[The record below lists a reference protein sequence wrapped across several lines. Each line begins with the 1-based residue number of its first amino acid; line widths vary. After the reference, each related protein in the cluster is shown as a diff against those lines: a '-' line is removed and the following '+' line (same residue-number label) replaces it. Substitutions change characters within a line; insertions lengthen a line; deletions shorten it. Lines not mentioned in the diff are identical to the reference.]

1 MKITYVKNNPKSEY
15 YFEERKAIKQFI
27 NSINMKNKNIILKFS
42 ASWCGPCNYSTLEL
56 EKTLNDLKYSNN
68 NASIKNQLVGKMET
82 LILDIDIDKYE
93 NIASYFKIR
102 SLPTVVTY
110 FNGDVELVRNSLSYN
125 EWISL
130 FKELH

>member
-1 MKITYVKNNPKSEY
+1 MKITYVKNNPKAEY
-15 YFEERKAIKQFI
+15 YFEERNSIKQFLK
-27 NSINMKNKNIILKFS
+27 SENMKNKNIILKFS
-42 ASWCGPCNYSTLEL
+42 ASWCGPCNYSRLEL